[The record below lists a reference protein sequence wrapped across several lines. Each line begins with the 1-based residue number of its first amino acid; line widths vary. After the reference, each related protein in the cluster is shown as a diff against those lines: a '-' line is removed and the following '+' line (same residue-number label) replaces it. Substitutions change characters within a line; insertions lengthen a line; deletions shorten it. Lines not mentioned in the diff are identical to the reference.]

1 MPAQVQE
8 LSERIT
14 RPFYDAWN
22 DAGKVFKRLSSEK
35 QRETQVATYTYL
47 HGARYIEPPAFLA
60 AVAETVPD
68 FLVKLRGV
76 VQSWFLSDEPDDV
89 SQTLSAQHL
98 SLSPPFPE
106 QNQNPE
112 SESEPEQ
119 GTLPP
124 ANAPNVTYI
133 TEPVI
138 ERIIENSAQG
148 GVSETTLSARLQDL
162 ASTLNDR
169 IQNAFLGAAR
179 SAVVQNVSDITV
191 DGVTGLVDADIPDGI
206 TASNYLLLTGGTLT
220 GSLTG
225 TSLTLSG
232 DLTVSGAQTL
242 SGAITIPYLS
252 ATSTT
257 ASSFIQASTTRFSV
271 FDTAYF
277 GGSAT
282 STFDSAGNLSVAGT
296 LTATNGLSTLSNLLT
311 TGSSTL
317 QNFTFVNATGTS
329 ATSTNFAIS
338 GISSGSLLKTTT
350 GGAVIAAVAGT
361 DYAAASSVFAF
372 PWSATTNYA
381 AAANST
387 STPIWFQQGLQASST
402 SQIAYASTTAITAT
416 TASTTNLI
424 ASNSFTLASLTGFLK
439 ATAGAVA
446 TSLIDLTSDITG
458 ILGVTNGG
466 TGWGDIQ
473 ANSIVLGNGAGALAT
488 TTAGTDGQVL
498 ALSNGVPTWTATT
511 TFAGGLTYANGAV
524 TLDWMFPGNAT
535 STKLTFSGGLLSTAS
550 TTIGDGTAAGGL
562 TISGGATTTGYLVV
576 QGNATSTFS
585 GALATTYLNITGSS
599 ATSTFASGIDLSGG
613 CFSIL
618 GDCIG
623 GASSQWT
630 TSGSDI
636 YYTTG
641 NVGIGTTTP
650 QWLLNPF
657 SATAPQL
664 VLSAGAGVGQWAF
677 RNAGG
682 NLYFATTTVEGTATT
697 STSALTIIGST
708 GNVGI
713 GTTEP
718 AGFFHVKTTV
728 PAATGG
734 TITTSGDYTIHTFTS
749 SGTFTPNNAG
759 TVEYLVVAGGG
770 GGGSYQAGGGGAGG
784 FRTGT
789 GFAVIAQA
797 YTITVGAGGA
807 TQTNGSNSVFSSIT
821 STGGGG
827 GGSTASAGNSGGSG
841 AGSSANSTAGG
852 AGNTPPTS
860 PSQGSNGGAGS
871 PGDATLRHGG
881 GGGGSS
887 AAGQAGTNSQSGT
900 GGNGTASSISGSSV
914 TYAGGGGGGGF
925 TGTNAAGGSGGG
937 GIGTSEGGN
946 GGAGTANLGGGGGG
960 SKSQGGAGGS
970 GIVIIRY
977 STDSLVSID
986 SLVVDSIT
994 GRVGIGT
1001 TSPVSILS
1009 VNGTSVLAGAVSVGA
1024 GYGGTAPPSNG
1035 MIIQGNVGIG
1045 TTTPISTLSIQGSL
1059 CVRDTGSCATTA
1071 GTIYATTATISDI
1084 DLAENYTVTDSTI
1097 VAGEIVALDTG
1108 TTLAI
1113 RRARPGDVPLGIIS
1127 TKPGLLLG
1135 QSVKDGKPVA
1145 LTGRVPLRVNME
1157 GGAIAVGDRLAL
1169 SSVPGVGTKATTTSY
1184 TVGVALEPADA
1195 PGTID
1200 VFVENQLTFAG
1211 VEINALGEL
1220 IGFAT
1225 STSLTVAEDS
1235 FMGNFLNNIFVQ
1247 LTQWFADAANGIT
1260 DFFAKVGNFGRVNT
1274 DELCVG
1280 ATCVNESE
1288 LQQLLDLRSQ
1298 PAAVSGASTPAPTPA
1313 PDSTPSNSSGQ
1324 ASSPQAESEPPPEE
1338 TPPATEPTTE
1348 PSPDSTSSPQT
1359 EPAPPETPAEE
1370 VVEEVTTFSGT
1381 PPEVAVAPAE
1391 PVEEEVTEEETPE
1404 EPETPA
1410 EPALNEAS
1418 AEE

>member
-35 QRETQVATYTYL
+35 QKETQVATYTYL
-47 HGARYIEPPAFLA
+47 HGARYIEPPALLA

-498 ALSNGVPTWTATT
+498 ALSNGVPGWTATT
-511 TFAGGLTYANGAV
+511 TFAGGLTYANGSV

-535 STKLTFSGGLLSTAS
+535 TTGLGLYAS
-550 TTIGDGTAAGGL
+550 TTIGAGGQATGL
-562 TISGGATTTGYLVV
+562 TISGGATTTGNLIV
-576 QGNATSTFS
+576 QG
-585 GALATTYLNITGSS
+585 TGN
-599 ATSTFASGIDLSGG
+599 STFA
-613 CFSIL
+613 
-618 GDCIG
+618 
-623 GASSQWT
+623 
-630 TSGSDI
+630 
-636 YYTTG
+636 G
-641 NVGIGTTTP
+641 NVGIGTTT
-650 QWLLNPF
+650 LY
-657 SATAPQL
+657 SK
-664 VLSAGAGVGQWAF
+664 LSVWG
-677 RNAGG
+677 
-682 NLYFATTTVEGTATT
+682 
-697 STSALTIIGST
+697 
-708 GNVGI
+708 
-713 GTTEP
+713 
-718 AGFFHVKTTV
+718 
-728 PAATGG
+728 
-734 TITTSGDYTIHTFTS
+734 
-749 SGTFTPNNAG
+749 
-759 TVEYLVVAGGG
+759 
-770 GGGSYQAGGGGAGG
+770 
-784 FRTGT
+784 
-789 GFAVIAQA
+789 
-797 YTITVGAGGA
+797 
-807 TQTNGSNSVFSSIT
+807 
-821 STGGGG
+821 
-827 GGSTASAGNSGGSG
+827 ASAGNIFEAITSAS
-841 AGSSANSTAGG
+841 SSALTVSATGFGTTTVTGLTVTGSATSTSDVGWNIATGCFAINDECVGGGATLTGTTGQLAYFSGTDTAAGTSTLFISTA
-852 AGNTPPTS
+852 
-860 PSQGSNGGAGS
+860 SN
-871 PGDATLRHGG
+871 
-881 GGGGSS
+881 
-887 AAGQAGTNSQSGT
+887 
-900 GGNGTASSISGSSV
+900 
-914 TYAGGGGGGGF
+914 
-925 TGTNAAGGSGGG
+925 
-937 GIGTSEGGN
+937 
-946 GGAGTANLGGGGGG
+946 
-960 SKSQGGAGGS
+960 
-970 GIVIIRY
+970 
-977 STDSLVSID
+977 
-986 SLVVDSIT
+986 
-994 GRVGIGT
+994 VGIGT
-1001 TSPVSILS
+1001 TSPYAKLS
-1009 VNGTSVLAGAVSVGA
+1009 VWGGGSLFEVTNTASTTLFAVADGALGSIFTFGQVSTSTVPNNQPYAWTIATSTTASPLFRIDSTTGSESVSFGVSGSDVVIGDVGA
-1024 GYGGTAPPSNG
+1024 ASNLVFEENSVIKG
-1035 MIIQGNVGIG
+1035 QGAGRTLTFGANSDTINFAVKLGIG
-1045 TTTPISTLSIQGSL
+1045 TTTPWRTLSVVGTVALNGLTAAASGNLNVCINNTTKDVFLGASATSCTPSSIRFKHDVLTSQLLLNKMRALRPVTFLFNDGGDPGEQIGFIAEEVFLVDPRLVQLDADGLPGALKLDNLLALTIKSL
-1059 CVRDTGSCATTA
+1059 QEVDLNLETLSSTTA
-1071 GTIYATTATISDI
+1071 STT
-1084 DLAENYTVTDSTI
+1084 
-1097 VAGEIVALDTG
+1097 
-1108 TTLAI
+1108 
-1113 RRARPGDVPLGIIS
+1113 P
-1127 TKPGLLLG
+1127 
-1135 QSVKDGKPVA
+1135 QSESFA
-1145 LTGRVPLRVNME
+1145 ASFWSNLFSRLT
-1157 GGAIAVGDRLAL
+1157 
-1169 SSVPGVGTKATTTSY
+1169 S
-1184 TVGVALEPADA
+1184 
-1195 PGTID
+1195 
-1200 VFVENQLTFAG
+1200 
-1211 VEINALGEL
+1211 
-1220 IGFAT
+1220 
-1225 STSLTVAEDS
+1225 
-1235 FMGNFLNNIFVQ
+1235 
-1247 LTQWFADAANGIT
+1247 WFADAANGIGEV
-1260 DFFAKVGNFGRVNT
+1260 FARVFNASEKICV
-1274 DELCVG
+1274 DGECLNADDIRALKQIAGVDASHGGGGGGGGSISPAPAPEPSPSPELPQESPQQEDNLGTG
-1280 ATCVNESE
+1280 AEESPPIE
-1288 LQQLLDLRSQ
+1288 D
-1298 PAAVSGASTPAPTPA
+1298 ATAGEETPAEETPEETVEGTSA
-1313 PDSTPSNSSGQ
+1313 EESDSTGSTTLTTG
-1324 ASSPQAESEPPPEE
+1324 SSPQAEPEPEPEP
-1338 TPPATEPTTE
+1338 TPEPAPEPEPEPTT
-1348 PSPDSTSSPQT
+1348 TQ
-1359 EPAPPETPAEE
+1359 
-1370 VVEEVTTFSGT
+1370 SG
-1381 PPEVAVAPAE
+1381 
-1391 PVEEEVTEEETPE
+1391 
-1404 EPETPA
+1404 
-1410 EPALNEAS
+1410 N
-1418 AEE
+1418 